1 MLFDNTPVT
10 QIDVMHPTY
19 QNAPRLALGVH
30 WYPNQ
35 SYLPNKHGSLNTK
48 LPCFLL
54 SINPCIIKFFD
65 ASSQEISFIV
75 LKLYAHKS
83 KRSDL
88 NPLVFSLAKIIMKHL
103 FLSQF
108 HCDQISFVEAEIILL
123 FSIKFHCTCIK
134 EKTCYNRFAMLQR
147 MEEFV

>member
-1 MLFDNTPVT
+1 MFRITIPSSAAKKVLLDLGMALYYNCSCIRIQNIVRKCGGTAYTADLKSAGESLRV
-10 QIDVMHPTY
+10 QIPPF
-19 QNAPRLALGVH
+19 A
-30 WYPNQ
+30 
-35 SYLPNKHGSLNTK
+35 PNKHGSLNTK

-88 NPLVFSLAKIIMKHL
+88 NPLVFSFAKIIMKHL
-103 FLSQF
+103 FL
-108 HCDQISFVEAEIILL
+108 
-123 FSIKFHCTCIK
+123 T
-134 EKTCYNRFAMLQR
+134 
-147 MEEFV
+147 

>member
-1 MLFDNTPVT
+1 MEHVPHHDSLFSRKKVLLDLGMALYYNCSCIRIQNIVRKCGGTAYTADLKSAGESLRV
-10 QIDVMHPTY
+10 QIPPF
-19 QNAPRLALGVH
+19 A
-30 WYPNQ
+30 
-35 SYLPNKHGSLNTK
+35 PNKHGSLNTK

-103 FLSQF
+103 FLS
-108 HCDQISFVEAEIILL
+108 
-123 FSIKFHCTCIK
+123 
-134 EKTCYNRFAMLQR
+134 
-147 MEEFV
+147 